1 MSYSEYEDPSV
12 MICKMCINKQ
22 LTNEELMEFANLGA
36 QMATDD
42 TFAKKFI
49 FETQKEYRHFNYLK
63 NKGKE
68 KPISCLE
75 MLNILKDRTKEQ
87 MLKSDEQCQEIP
99 LIPEYTKE
107 FDNNKTDNTTL
118 LKRIAEIRNKIPSK

>member
-1 MSYSEYEDPSV
+1 MSYSEYEDPAV

-22 LTNEELMEFANLGA
+22 LSHEELMEFADLGA
-36 QMATDD
+36 KMATDKI
-42 TFAKKFI
+42 FAKKFV

-63 NKGKE
+63 NKGQE

-75 MLNILKDRTKEQ
+75 MLMLLKERTKEQ
-87 MLKSDEQCQEIP
+87 MEKSAEQCQEIP

-107 FDNNKTDNTTL
+107 FSKSKTPENITL
-118 LKRIAEIRNKIPSK
+118 LERIAQIKRKLP